1 MKVLHTTRACHE
13 QVGTYVLELRENVI
27 FILSLRLNSC
37 LFRQKIF
44 PSSHLGVN
52 SSVILF
58 RNVVLRHHRENTR
71 FSVFVT
77 RKSQVTSKMHHPTT
91 STRERTGKYGAPL
104 YVT

>member
-58 RNVVLRHHRENTR
+58 RNVALRHHRENTR